1 MSKESPR
8 IVTRFYRVV
17 RIPIMVGRLPS
28 GEKIIGGPYTAAQI
42 VAVGFAAML
51 LYRTFPLWRTDNLLA
66 NIGLAVVLIFI
77 VGILAGK
84 MQKLDGNPMIHF
96 DGFMGSLNT
105 RYVLKQGTYRGK
117 PLQLDRPRR
126 SRSHR
131 TLIDHRDSSWA
142 SGLVLT
148 DQPSTAPAVP
158 LDGAPTSCETQ
169 PPAKAPQIAA
179 SSAVKHLLAQAGHT
193 N

>member
-1 MSKESPR
+1 MSDESPR

-17 RIPIMVGRLPS
+17 RIPIMIGRLPS

-51 LYRTFPLWRTDNLLA
+51 LYKTFPLWRTDNFLA
-66 NIGLAVVLIFI
+66 NIGLAVVLILI
-77 VGILAGK
+77 VGIIAGK

-96 DGFMGSLNT
+96 DGLMGSLNA

-117 PLQLDRPRR
+117 PLKLDRPRR
-126 SRSHR
+126 ARAHR
-131 TLIDHRDSSWA
+131 TLIDRRDSTWPF
-142 SGLVLT
+142 GLAVA
-148 DQPSTAPAVP
+148 DQPSTAPAVQ
-158 LDGAPTSCETQ
+158 LDVAPTSFETQ

>member
-1 MSKESPR
+1 MSDESPR

-51 LYRTFPLWRTDNLLA
+51 LYKSFPLWRTDNFLA
-66 NIGLAVVLIFI
+66 NIGLAVVLVLI
-77 VGILAGK
+77 VGIIAGK

-96 DGFMGSLNT
+96 DGLMGALST

-117 PLQLDRPRR
+117 PLKLDRPRR
-126 SRSHR
+126 ARAHR
-131 TLIDHRDSSWA
+131 TLIDRRDSTWPF
-142 SGLVLT
+142 GLAVA
-148 DQPSTAPAVP
+148 DQPPTAPAV
-158 LDGAPTSCETQ
+158 APTSLETQ

>member
-1 MSKESPR
+1 MSDESPR

-51 LYRTFPLWRTDNLLA
+51 LYKTFPLWRTDNFLA
-66 NIGLAVVLIFI
+66 NIGLAVVLILI
-77 VGILAGK
+77 VGIISGK

-96 DGFMGSLNT
+96 DGFMGSLST

-117 PLQLDRPRR
+117 PLKLDRPRR
-126 SRSHR
+126 ARAHR
-131 TLIDHRDSSWA
+131 TLVDRRDTWPF
-142 SGLVLT
+142 GLAVA
-148 DQPSTAPAVP
+148 DQPPTAPAVQ
-158 LDGAPTSCETQ
+158 LDVSPASFETQ
-169 PPAKAPQIAA
+169 PPAKALQISA